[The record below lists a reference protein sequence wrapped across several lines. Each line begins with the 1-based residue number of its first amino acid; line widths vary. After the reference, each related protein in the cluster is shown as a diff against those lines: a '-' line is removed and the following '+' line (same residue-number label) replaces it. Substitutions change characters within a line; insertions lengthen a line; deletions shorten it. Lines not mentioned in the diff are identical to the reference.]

1 MQIYV
6 FLADGFEEIEA
17 IAPIDVFRRAEL
29 KVTVVSVS
37 GDQLV
42 QGAHGVSVAAD
53 CLFEELSFEGDFT
66 IFLPGG
72 MPGTL
77 NLEKHEGLKEL
88 ISRQANRGQK
98 IAAICAA
105 PSILGKMGLL
115 EGKEAICYPGFESF
129 LAGATIS
136 DEKVVKSGALY
147 TAKGPGVAIDFAL
160 KLVAGLKGKEMAE
173 TVASGMIFKISVE

>member
-6 FLADGFEEIEA
+6 FLANGFEEIEA

-29 KVTVVSVS
+29 NVTTVSVT

-42 QGAHGVSVAAD
+42 EGAHGIAIAAD
-53 CLFEELSFEGDFT
+53 CLFEELRFEGDFLL
-66 IFLPGG
+66 FLPGG

-77 NLEKHEGLKEL
+77 NLEAHEGLKSL
-88 ISRQANRGQK
+88 LRQQAERGQK

-115 EGKEAICYPGFESF
+115 KGKEAICYPGFESY
-129 LAGATIS
+129 LDGATVSAESVVKAGA
-136 DEKVVKSGALY
+136 VF

-160 KLVAGLKGKEMAE
+160 RLVEDLRGKE
-173 TVASGMIFKISVE
+173 VATQVAAGMIYNR

>member
-17 IAPIDVFRRAEL
+17 VAPIDVFRRAEL
-29 KVTVVSVS
+29 EVITVSVT

-42 QGAHGVSVAAD
+42 TGAHGLTVAAD
-53 CLFEELSFEGDFT
+53 SLFEDLSFEGDFLL
-66 IFLPGG
+66 FLPGG

-77 NLEKHEGLKEL
+77 NLEAHEGLREL
-88 ISRQANRGQK
+88 IGQQAAKGNK

-115 EGKEAICYPGFESF
+115 NGKEAICYPGFENF
-129 LAGATIS
+129 LTGASVS
-136 DEKVVKSGALY
+136 DQDVVQSGSVF

-160 KLVAGLKGKEMAE
+160 ALVEDLKGPD
-173 TVASGMIFKISVE
+173 VAAQVSGGMIYIR

>member
-6 FLADGFEEIEA
+6 FLANGFEEIEA

-29 KVTVVSVS
+29 NVTTVSVT

-42 QGAHGVSVAAD
+42 EGAHGIAIAAD
-53 CLFEELSFEGDFT
+53 CLFEELRFEGDFLL
-66 IFLPGG
+66 FLPGG

-77 NLEKHEGLKEL
+77 NLEAHEGLKSL
-88 ISRQANRGQK
+88 LRQQAERGQK

-115 EGKEAICYPGFESF
+115 KGKEAICYPGFESY
-129 LAGATIS
+129 LDGATVSAESVVKAGA
-136 DEKVVKSGALY
+136 VF

-160 KLVAGLKGKEMAE
+160 RLVEDLRGKE
-173 TVASGMIFKISVE
+173 VATQVAAGMIFNR